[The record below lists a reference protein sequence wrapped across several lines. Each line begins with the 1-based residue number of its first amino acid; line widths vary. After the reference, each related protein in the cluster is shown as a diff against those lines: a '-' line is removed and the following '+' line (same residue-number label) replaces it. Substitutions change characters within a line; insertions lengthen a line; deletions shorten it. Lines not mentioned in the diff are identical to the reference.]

1 MEDLKLET
9 LKREELYEIEGG
21 DGGAAAGLLWGCM
34 LLLLL

>member
-21 DGGAAAGLLWGCM
+21 DGTAAGILWGCIM
-34 LLLLL
+34 LLLL

>member
-21 DGGAAAGLLWGCM
+21 DGVTAGLLWSCM